1 MIMDAFSLA
10 NENGVSRFSLARSTL
25 TYHHRI
31 FADNK
36 HQSHVFHLS
45 PIRVSNL
52 RSVLCRQLLPL
63 LCRVNS
69 IILSRFLLDM
79 RALPLRND
87 PSEAALASSIK
98 FQDLSDTLGAPV
110 DSSWVFGEEEVQSES
125 SDEFSQDS
133 DMASSQDQ

>member
-1 MIMDAFSLA
+1 
-10 NENGVSRFSLARSTL
+10 
-25 TYHHRI
+25 
-31 FADNK
+31 
-36 HQSHVFHLS
+36 
-45 PIRVSNL
+45 
-52 RSVLCRQLLPL
+52 
-63 LCRVNS
+63 
-69 IILSRFLLDM
+69 M

-110 DSSWVFGEEEVQSES
+110 DSSWVFGEEEVQS